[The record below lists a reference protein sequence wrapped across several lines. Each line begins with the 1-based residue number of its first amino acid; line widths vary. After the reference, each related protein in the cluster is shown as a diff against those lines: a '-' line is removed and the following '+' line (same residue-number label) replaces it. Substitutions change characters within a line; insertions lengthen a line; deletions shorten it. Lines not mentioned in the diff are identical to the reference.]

1 MLSHA
6 CGEHERSRSVY
17 GYPRIHAQ
25 LCNRQIH
32 VNMKT
37 VADIMNDANIR
48 VKTVKKWHPQTT
60 QSTHAIAP
68 VAHVSKYAIRSL
80 NGLQFGISAKGRTAR
95 WLSQAFSLVLSAP
108 NSSRRPGEL
117 VSMIV
122 CPRNRGKV
130 SHALPRRLASF
141 LRG

>member
-1 MLSHA
+1 MPRIKLSKSVVFFEYLDEAGALLLSRA
-6 CGEHERSRSVY
+6 CGEHERSRGVC

-80 NGLQFGISAKGRTAR
+80 NGLKFGISAKGRTAR

-108 NSSRRPGEL
+108 NSSRRQESWL
-117 VSMIV
+117 V
-122 CPRNRGKV
+122 
-130 SHALPRRLASF
+130 
-141 LRG
+141 